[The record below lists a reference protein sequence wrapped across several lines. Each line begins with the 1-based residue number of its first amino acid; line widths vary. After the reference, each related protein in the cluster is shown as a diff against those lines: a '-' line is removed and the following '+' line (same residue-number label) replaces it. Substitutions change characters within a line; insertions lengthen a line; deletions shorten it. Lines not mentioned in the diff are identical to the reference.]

1 MPAKRAYGMDQ
12 DFYPW
17 SPIVA
22 RPVLRWPEGA
32 RVALAV
38 IVNLEHWDWE
48 VPAGTPVAVSPM
60 GGPEGMWTGNQPQ
73 FPDIGGWGNH
83 EYGNRVGIFRILA
96 VLDKYG
102 ITPTLALDKAVADHY
117 PTLVEEG
124 QRRGAEFIAHGLS
137 RRRIIHIGMSEDEEC
152 QYIRTSIAAV
162 ERATGTRPVGW
173 SGPDFQET
181 PNTLGLLAAEG
192 IRYVCDWGNDE
203 QPYRMTPKTGE
214 LYSLGVN
221 AYLDDNYIHLHG
233 RRTINE
239 VNLLWREWFDGIY
252 ADGAA
257 TGRLM
262 MLHLHPWIIGQPW
275 RIRHFDEVLGH
286 ICAHQGVWKAT
297 GRGIIDWFKVPS
309 PS

>member
-17 SPIVA
+17 SPIVT
-22 RPVLRWPEGA
+22 RPVLRWPDNA

-60 GGPEGMWTGNQPQ
+60 GGPEGLWTGNQPQ

-124 QRRGAEFIAHGLS
+124 RKRGAEFIAHGLS
-137 RRRIIHIGMSEDEEC
+137 RRRIIHIGMSEDEERD
-152 QYIRTSIAAV
+152 YIRASIDGG
-162 ERATGTRPVGW
+162 RAGHRHAPRRLVRPRFPGDAEH
-173 SGPDFQET
+173 PQ
-181 PNTLGLLAAEG
+181 PARRRRHPLCLRLG
-192 IRYVCDWGNDE
+192 
-203 QPYRMTPKTGE
+203 Q
-214 LYSLGVN
+214 
-221 AYLDDNYIHLHG
+221 
-233 RRTINE
+233 
-239 VNLLWREWFDGIY
+239 
-252 ADGAA
+252 
-257 TGRLM
+257 
-262 MLHLHPWIIGQPW
+262 
-275 RIRHFDEVLGH
+275 
-286 ICAHQGVWKAT
+286 
-297 GRGIIDWFKVPS
+297 
-309 PS
+309 